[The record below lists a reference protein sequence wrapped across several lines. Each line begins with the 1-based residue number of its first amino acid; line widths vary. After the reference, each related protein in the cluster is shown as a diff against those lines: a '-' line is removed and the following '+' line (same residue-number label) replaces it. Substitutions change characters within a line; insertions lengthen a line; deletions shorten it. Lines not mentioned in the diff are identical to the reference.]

1 MSARLHRY
9 LNQRAA
15 WGRQSGVNHYGE
27 PQRETTMIDSRIEK
41 RIRLTQDQAG
51 RDVTSTMTVYIAP
64 QEGVAGCG
72 DLIGGTINGMP
83 ILQAAEMT
91 DANGK
96 IIGYEVML

>member
-1 MSARLHRY
+1 
-9 LNQRAA
+9 LNQRAE
-15 WGRQSGVNHYGE
+15 WGRQSGVSHYGQ
-27 PQRETTMIDSRIEK
+27 PQRTATTIDCRIEK

-64 QEGVAGCG
+64 QEGIGGCE
-72 DLIGGTINGMP
+72 DLIGDTINGMP

-91 DANGK
+91 DANGE